1 MTKVSLKSKSAIMKH
16 HKGHRKQKAL
26 AHMAVSPRHMSEHET
41 DPEESVKGR
50 SVKRSNEEED
60 KAANSSRSQ
69 RKRATPPISEKI
81 FVLEQTPH

>member
-1 MTKVSLKSKSAIMKH
+1 
-16 HKGHRKQKAL
+16 
-26 AHMAVSPRHMSEHET
+26 MSEHET

-81 FVLEQTPH
+81 FVLE